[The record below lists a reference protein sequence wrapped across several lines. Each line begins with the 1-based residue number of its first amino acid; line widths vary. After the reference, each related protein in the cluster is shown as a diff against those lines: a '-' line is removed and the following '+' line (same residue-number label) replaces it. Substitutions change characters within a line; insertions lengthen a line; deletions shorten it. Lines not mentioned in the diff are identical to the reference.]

1 MRLTILTAAVLG
13 LIYLVL
19 TARVV
24 AGRIK
29 SKVIIGDGGAEL
41 ILHGQ
46 GKQPSALH
54 TAIRAHGN
62 FAEYVPLALILLAAV
77 EAVHAPHLLCRV
89 LAAML
94 VLGRVLHPIGMA
106 KPAPN
111 AFRAGGAMLTWA
123 MIFVAS
129 LTALVLV
136 FLG

>member
-1 MRLTILTAAVLG
+1 MRLTILTAAVLS

-24 AGRIK
+24 AARLK
-29 SKVIIGDGGAEL
+29 SKVIIGDDGAES

-46 GKQPSALH
+46 GTQASPLH
-54 TAIRAHGN
+54 IAIRAHGN
-62 FAEYVPLALILLAAV
+62 FAEYVPLALILLASV

-106 KPAPN
+106 MPAPN
-111 AFRAGGAMLTWA
+111 AFRAGGAMLTWV
-123 MIFVAS
+123 MMGVAS

-136 FLG
+136 L

>member
-24 AGRIK
+24 AARLK
-29 SKVIIGDGGAEL
+29 SKVIVGDGGSES
-41 ILHGQ
+41 ILYGQ
-46 GKQPSALH
+46 GKQASPLH
-54 TAIRAHGN
+54 STIRAHGN
-62 FAEYVPLALILLAAV
+62 FAEYVPLALILLAAL
-77 EAVHAPHLLCRV
+77 EAVHAPHLLCRA

-106 KPAPN
+106 MPAPN
-111 AFRAGGAMLTWA
+111 AFRAGGAMLTWV
-123 MIFVAS
+123 MIAVAS

-136 FLG
+136 L